1 VTLPCLWRIATTAT
15 PTGAPLLP
23 QRYLLMTR
31 VSLTVGLQC
40 GDTPRRHSRRC
51 SSMKREATLRKT
63 DMRSTTIAGL
73 ALATLAPL
81 AAAQPAFPPADAAR
95 DLAASCAICHGT
107 NGVSAGGGMPQL
119 AGQSKETLARHLK
132 DFRDGKRPATI
143 MHQIAKGYSDEQLEL
158 LAAYFA
164 AQKAPR

>member
-1 VTLPCLWRIATTAT
+1 
-15 PTGAPLLP
+15 
-23 QRYLLMTR
+23 
-31 VSLTVGLQC
+31 
-40 GDTPRRHSRRC
+40 
-51 SSMKREATLRKT
+51 MKRDATMRT
-63 DMRSTTIAGL
+63 MQMRSTTIAGL
-73 ALATLAPL
+73 ALAALTPL
-81 AAAQPAFPPADAAR
+81 AAAQQTFPPADTAR

-132 DFRDGKRPATI
+132 DFKDGKRPATI
-143 MHQIAKGYSDEQLEL
+143 MHQIAKGFSDEQLEV